1 MERNPLLVAG
11 AEPGVAEQFAGL
23 LDRLEAFTR
32 HSPAAMFFKD
42 REGRYRFVN
51 EQFLAR
57 FGLRREQVMG
67 HNDSEIFPGS
77 HAVAS
82 AAHDAQ
88 VLARGVPLTFE
99 ESVRRFGSERVSVV
113 VRFPVYDT
121 AGRAAGV
128 GGIATDITERK
139 LAERALREQQALLTE
154 AQKLAGVGCWEWDP
168 EHGRMTWSPELY
180 RIHGVDPASW
190 QPGFE
195 SYLDRVHAEDRAA
208 VGAVLAQALND
219 GAPFTFE
226 ERIVRPDGEVRHLR
240 TRGEALRDE
249 RGRPA
254 KIFGVCL
261 DITQQKMSFGM
272 LRAVSRRLVEA
283 EEAERRRI
291 ARELHD
297 RVGQN
302 LSALTMS
309 LNLVAQQ
316 AKELP
321 PAISRRLEDA
331 QSLVDATLQSIENL
345 MTDLRPPLLD
355 EYGLGAALGAYAEE
369 FGQRTGVRVEVQGT
383 QETARSLRPEA
394 AIALYRIAQE
404 ALSNVAKHAA
414 ARSVEIVLEKQAP
427 HVVLLISD
435 DGRGFDPAVA
445 GRGRWGMSAMRE
457 RAEAA
462 GGDHTVVSSP
472 GEGAIVRIAVPLPQS
487 AGA

>member
-1 MERNPLLVAG
+1 MERNPQLDTAVAG
-11 AEPGVAEQFAGL
+11 QFGGL

-67 HNDSEIFPGS
+67 HNDAEIFPGPN
-77 HAVAS
+77 AAAS

-99 ESVRRFGSERVSVV
+99 ESLRRFGGERVSVV
-113 VRFPVYDT
+113 VRFPVYD
-121 AGRAAGV
+121 AVGRAAGV

-139 LAERALREQQALLTE
+139 LAERSLREQQALLAE

-168 EHGRMTWSPELY
+168 HSGRMTWSAELY
-180 RIHGVDPASW
+180 RIHGVDAAAW

-195 SYLDRVHAEDRAA
+195 SYLDRVHAEDRAG
-208 VGAVLAQALND
+208 VGAMLAQALTD
-219 GAPFTFE
+219 GAPFSFE

-249 RGRPA
+249 NGRPA

-261 DITQQKMSFGM
+261 DITEQKMSFGM
-272 LRAVSRRLVEA
+272 LRAVSRRLVEI

-302 LSALTMS
+302 LSALTIS

-316 AKELP
+316 AKELSP
-321 PAISRRLEDA
+321 EVRSRLEDA
-331 QSLVDATLQSIENL
+331 QALVDATLQSIENL

-369 FGQRTGVRVEVQGT
+369 FAQRTGVRVEVEGA

-404 ALSNVAKHAA
+404 ALSNVAKHAG
-414 ARSVEIVLEKQAP
+414 ARSVEIVLERQP
-427 HVVLLISD
+427 PNMVLVICD
-435 DGRGFDPAVA
+435 DGHGFVPGVA

-462 GGDHTVVSSP
+462 GGQLTVVSAP
-472 GEGAIVRIAVPLPQS
+472 GEGAIVRIAVPLPAS
-487 AGA
+487 ANL

>member
-1 MERNPLLVAG
+1 MERNPQLDAPTG
-11 AEPGVAEQFAGL
+11 EQFDGL
-23 LDRLEAFTR
+23 LERLEAFTR

-51 EQFLAR
+51 DQFLAR
-57 FGLRREQVMG
+57 FSLRREQVMG
-67 HNDSEIFPGS
+67 RSDAEIFPGP
-77 HAVAS
+77 HAALS

-99 ESVRRFGSERVSVV
+99 ESLRRFGGERVSVV
-113 VRFPVYDT
+113 VRFPVYDA

-139 LAERALREQQALLTE
+139 LAERSLREQQALLAG

-168 EHGRMTWSPELY
+168 EQGRMTWSEELY
-180 RIHGVDPASW
+180 RIHGVDPSAW

-195 SYLDRVHAEDRAA
+195 SYLDRVHNEDRAG
-208 VGAVLAQALND
+208 VGAILAQALAD
-219 GAPFTFE
+219 GAPFSFE

-261 DITQQKMSFGM
+261 DITEQKMSFGM

-302 LSALTMS
+302 LSALTIS

-321 PAISRRLEDA
+321 PALSRRLEDA
-331 QSLVDATLQSIENL
+331 QALVDATLQSIENL

-369 FGQRTGVRVEVQGT
+369 FAQRTGVRVEVEGS

-404 ALSNVAKHAA
+404 ALNNVAKHAD
-414 ARSVEIVLEKQAP
+414 ARSVEILLEKQPP
-427 HVVLLISD
+427 HLVLIICD
-435 DGRGFDPAVA
+435 DGHGFDAGLA

-462 GGDHTVVSSP
+462 GGKLTVVSAP
-472 GEGAIVRIAVPLPQS
+472 GEGAIVRVAVPLPES
-487 AGA
+487 ASL